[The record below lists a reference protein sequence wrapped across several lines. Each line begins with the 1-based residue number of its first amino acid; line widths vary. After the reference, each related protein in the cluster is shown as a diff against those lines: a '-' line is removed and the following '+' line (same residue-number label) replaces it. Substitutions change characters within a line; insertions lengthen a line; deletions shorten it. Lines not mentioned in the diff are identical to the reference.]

1 MRLVLGALGTAVVLA
16 GVVASGI
23 QANATTGP
31 NEGSLLKVP
40 LEDRTVGGYDGWW
53 NSTPVDG
60 SPAGPE
66 ETVAINTARGKIV
79 DYYNRSKAAAG
90 QSLST
95 EDTDYRVVQTR
106 HGQPIPS
113 LSLTLPLARSL
124 RTSLSPTKAGSSSP
138 TNTVIPMLAR
148 SMRMIQKP

>member
-16 GVVASGI
+16 GVVAAGI

-95 EDTDYRVVQTR
+95 EDTDYRVVPDPAWPAHSVVIVDTAT
-106 HGQPIPS
+106 GKVIEDFPVTDKGLVIIS
-113 LSLTLPLARSL
+113 DERSN
-124 RTSLSPTKAGSSSP
+124 SYVG
-138 TNTVIPMLAR
+138 
-148 SMRMIQKP
+148 